1 MNVSPP
7 EREKERV
14 RSERERESESERDT
28 EKACDR
34 YLFFLI
40 YIYRRPDQDL
50 SGQERYVKSK
60 VCDISVAPGPR

>member
-1 MNVSPP
+1 MCV
-7 EREKERV
+7 RERV
-14 RSERERESESERDT
+14 RQRERDT

-60 VCDISVAPGPR
+60 VCDISVA